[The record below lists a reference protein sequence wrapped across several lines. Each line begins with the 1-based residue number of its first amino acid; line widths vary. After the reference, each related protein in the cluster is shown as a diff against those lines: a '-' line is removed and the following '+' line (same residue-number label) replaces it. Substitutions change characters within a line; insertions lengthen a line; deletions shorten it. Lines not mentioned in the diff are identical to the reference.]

1 MVRTLC
7 YSVAFGILMVAA
19 SASAQ
24 PSATPPPGAP
34 PPVYAAPPPPYAPP
48 PPHAAPP
55 MTAQVP
61 VVIQAPPR
69 MLRWGLG
76 VHFGGMG
83 VSPEQDGEVDE
94 ANKVDMGLVGAQ
106 LRFRLHRRWELELD
120 FSYMEGAL
128 PGAGETRRSTGA
140 VILGGM
146 FHINPDSRWL
156 WSVLLGVGGTRD
168 QVWYE
173 KQGERVTQADFS
185 GGLARIGV
193 GLERRFARWGV
204 AAQLFGVGLER
215 NDEELD
221 GPAYVDRDGPVP
233 QHSSGG
239 LFQLV
244 GNYYF

>member
-7 YSVAFGILMVAA
+7 YSVASALVSFLAGA

-24 PSATPPPGAP
+24 PSASPP
-34 PPVYAAPPPPYAPP
+34 PPVYSAPPLA
-48 PPHAAPP
+48 HAAPP

-76 VHFGGMG
+76 FHVGGMG

-120 FSYMEGAL
+120 LSYMEGAL

-140 VILGGM
+140 LILGGM

-168 QVWYE
+168 QIWYE
-173 KQGERVTQADFS
+173 KQGERVTQADFA
-185 GGLARIGV
+185 GGMARIGV
-193 GLERRFARWGV
+193 GLERRFARWGI

-215 NDEELD
+215 NNEELD